1 MEKKT
6 VLVLFPCAPE
16 EREILIRQT
25 GERCHILFREED
37 WTVEQYRQALG
48 DAHVILGEPRNED
61 FPFCTR
67 LELMHSPCSG
77 VNYYVQGGTFPRD
90 AIFCCMTGGYGNI
103 IAEHMLAM
111 TLSLC
116 RRLPEYRD
124 QQREHKWQLRKYDK
138 QLEGS
143 TVLILGAGDIGT
155 NAARLFKMMDCRITG
170 VRRVVRDVPKEFDA
184 MITLEQV
191 DTVLPEADI
200 VICCMPHTPLT
211 QGFFTKAR
219 FEKMK
224 STAIFVNVGRGTLVD
239 HEALAD
245 VLNEG
250 KIFGAALDVT
260 FPEPLPENHPLWKC
274 RNVLI
279 TPHVS
284 GQTFAGLK
292 DKENFFFQVCK
303 ENLENYRDRN
313 PLQNQVDLKTGY
325 RVTTN

>member
-1 MEKKT
+1 MADKKIPLLITGGMPEYLMERILT
-6 VLVLFPCAPE
+6 DGYDMQHIENPTEEELAAAEVIVGFPPVPRLSSAKNLRWLQIPWS
-16 EREILIRQT
+16 
-25 GERCHILFREED
+25 GADGYADHPDFP
-37 WTVEQYRQALG
+37 
-48 DAHVILGEPRNED
+48 AHVILTN
-61 FPFCTR
+61 
-67 LELMHSPCSG
+67 
-77 VNYYVQGGTFPRD
+77 
-90 AIFCCMTGGYGNI
+90 ATGAFGRP
-103 IAEHMLAM
+103 IAEYAFGAAF
-111 TLSLC
+111 TLM
-116 RRLPEYRD
+116 RRFHQYRD
-124 QQREHKWQLRKYDK
+124 CQKEAKWQRQGDELSPTGKH
-138 QLEGS
+138 
-143 TVLILGAGDIGT
+143 VLILGAGDIGT

-170 VRRVVRDVPKEFDA
+170 VRRVVRNVPQEFDA

-191 DTVLPEADI
+191 DEYLPEADI

-239 HEALAD
+239 HEALAE

-250 KIFGAALDVT
+250 KIYGAALDVT
-260 FPEPLPENHPLWKC
+260 NPEPLPENHPLWEC

-292 DKENFFFQVCK
+292 DKEDFFFRMCR
-303 ENLENYRDRN
+303 ENLEAYRDGK
-313 PLQNQVDLKTGY
+313 PLQNRVDLKTGY